1 MTKEERK
8 NISKFITVD
17 PQVEELDVWEYRVA
31 SDGTVKIKQLHAK
44 VRDYGYR
51 TETHLF
57 DMQGEPYHD
66 IYIAGTIF
74 DRSLRKQ
81 GRFYFKDNS
90 DENLETLRTLYL
102 ERAEEMERKARAIKT
117 TAEQMHIVQ

>member
-8 NISKFITVD
+8 NISRILTVA
-17 PQVEELDVWEYRVA
+17 PKVEELDVWEYRVA
-31 SDGTVKIKQLHAK
+31 TDGMVRVKPLRAK
-44 VRDYGYR
+44 IRDYGYR

-57 DMQGEPYHD
+57 DLQGEPYHD

-74 DRSLRKQ
+74 DRSLKKQ

-102 ERAEEMERKARAIKT
+102 ERAEEMDRKARAIKT
-117 TAEQMHIVQ
+117 TAEQMHIV